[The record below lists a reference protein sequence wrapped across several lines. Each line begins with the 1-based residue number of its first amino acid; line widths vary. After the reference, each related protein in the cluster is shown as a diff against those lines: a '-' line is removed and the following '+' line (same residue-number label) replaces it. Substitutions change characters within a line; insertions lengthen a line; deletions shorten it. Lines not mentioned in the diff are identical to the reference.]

1 MESGPVKKNVLGS
14 SSVAVRDASA
24 RSLSQTQ
31 PFTEEAILE
40 ACAVTKR
47 FDGFAAVSKV
57 SWSLRPGE
65 VAGIIGPNGA
75 GKTTLFNLLTGMFP
89 PNEGSV
95 RFRGDDITRCPPHK
109 RVKGGLVRTFQL
121 VSVFDRITV
130 RENLVLAVI
139 PVAVTR
145 ARRAQFFLGQSDSP
159 EIVGM
164 CDEALRLVGLER
176 KAMCLA
182 MQLSYGEKRK
192 LEIALALSLRPV
204 VLLLDEP
211 FAGLSDGE
219 IAEVLELV
227 QRVKSTLSLVIIEHK
242 ISQIV
247 DLVTRLSVMHEG
259 RLIADGVPRDVLADS
274 WVRQVYWGRA

>member
-1 MESGPVKKNVLGS
+1 MESGPVKKNLLGS

-31 PFTEEAILE
+31 PFMEEAILE

-95 RFRGDDITRCPPHK
+95 RFRGDDITRCPLHK
-109 RVKGGLVRTFQL
+109 RVKSGLVRTFQL

-139 PVAVTR
+139 AVTR
-145 ARRAQFFLGQSDSP
+145 ARRAQFFLGQSDSR
-159 EIVGM
+159 EIVGR

-274 WVRQVYWGRA
+274 FVRQVYWGRA